1 MKNLIKNDVV
11 IIACVGQDSSIAME
25 TALRLS
31 KGMENLVVVNNI
43 EAKNIVNDRIFE
55 PPPIPFLNYHTEC
68 FEAKLDDFKR
78 NKFLDKPK
86 FNFKKK

>member
-31 KGMENLVVVNNI
+31 KGMENVNVTI
-43 EAKNIVNDRIFE
+43 
-55 PPPIPFLNYHTEC
+55 
-68 FEAKLDDFKR
+68 
-78 NKFLDKPK
+78 K
-86 FNFKKK
+86 FNINQIAVIAQNEC